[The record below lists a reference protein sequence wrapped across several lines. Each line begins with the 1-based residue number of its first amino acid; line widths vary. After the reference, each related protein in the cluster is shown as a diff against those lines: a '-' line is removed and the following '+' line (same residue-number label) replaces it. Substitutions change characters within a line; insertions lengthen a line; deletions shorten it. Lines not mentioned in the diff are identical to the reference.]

1 MSSVLT
7 TSSKGFA
14 PKHLK
19 PVVSFPGVAT
29 KTIAC

>member
-1 MSSVLT
+1 MKNILT

-19 PVVSFPGVAT
+19 PVVSLPGVAT